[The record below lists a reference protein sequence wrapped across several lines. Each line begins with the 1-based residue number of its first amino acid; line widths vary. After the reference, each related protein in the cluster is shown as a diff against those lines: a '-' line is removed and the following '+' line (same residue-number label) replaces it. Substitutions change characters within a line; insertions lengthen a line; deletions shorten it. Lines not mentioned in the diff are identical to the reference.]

1 MTYTFTDQQLA
12 SLNNALLEIPGKYGF
27 PIIQL
32 VNRIIAEQ
40 TKPAIVEPPKVEAA
54 E

>member
-1 MTYTFTDQQLA
+1 MDYTFTQNHLA
-12 SLNNALLEIPGKYGF
+12 ALNNALLEIPGKYGF

-40 TKPAIVEPPKVEAA
+40 TKPAIVEPPKVAAA

>member
-1 MTYTFTDQQLA
+1 MFTFTDQQLA
-12 SLNNALLEIPGKYGF
+12 ALNNALLEIPGKYGF

-40 TKPAIVEPPKVEAA
+40 TKPAIVEPPKVDAA